1 MNIILN
7 KEDVENLLKML
18 ASPDKENQILALTT
32 IENLDYN
39 ENLGAILILYRN
51 GYLTYE
57 DWFLVAKNCCL
68 QVIDKISHKGSIIK
82 PSYLACLYHLKLCN
96 EPKRHLE
103 LVFEFYKED
112 ARDNGYIHEIEE
124 VLNKINLNYERTN
137 KERTTCKS

>member
-1 MNIILN
+1 MSIILN

-32 IENLDYN
+32 IDNLDYK

-51 GYLTYE
+51 GYLAYD
-57 DWFLVAKNCCL
+57 DWLLLASRCCQ

-82 PSYLACLYHLKLCN
+82 PSYLACLYHLKLSN
-96 EPKRHLE
+96 EPKRHFE

-112 ARDNGYIHEIEE
+112 ARDNGYVHEIEE
-124 VLNKINLNYERTN
+124 VLTKINLNYERTS
-137 KERTTCKS
+137 KK